1 METIRIERDLDP
13 EIKRIVS
20 EIACIMG
27 NQDKKFARGVL
38 AYARGRDGAAPA
50 RNSPPPMRNNDGTT
64 GRPAALVKNSSP
76 GLHAKLWKSEGSLE

>member
-13 EIKRIVS
+13 EIKRIVT

-27 NQDKKFARGVL
+27 RQDKKFARGVL
-38 AYARGRDGAAPA
+38 AYAMGRDGAAPA
-50 RNSPPPMRNNDGTT
+50 RNSPPMRNNDGTT

-76 GLHAKLWKSEGSLE
+76 GLHGKLWKSEGSLE

>member
-20 EIACIMG
+20 EIAYIMG

-38 AYARGRDGAAPA
+38 AYARGRDGAVPA
-50 RNSPPPMRNNDGTT
+50 RNGPPMRNNGDPT
-64 GRPAALVKNSSP
+64 GRPTALVKNSSP
-76 GLHAKLWKSEGSLE
+76 DLHGKLWKSEESLE

>member
-20 EIACIMG
+20 EIAYIMG

-38 AYARGRDGAAPA
+38 AYA
-50 RNSPPPMRNNDGTT
+50 M

>member
-20 EIACIMG
+20 EIAYIMG

-38 AYARGRDGAAPA
+38 AYARGRDSAAPA
-50 RNSPPPMRNNDGTT
+50 RNGPPY
-64 GRPAALVKNSSP
+64 
-76 GLHAKLWKSEGSLE
+76 EE